1 MLDAYEILELER
13 KWQDFNYKRNRKKQV
28 LYFLILISVLS
39 AIFVSYEIFKHSE
52 QKAIKKQEI
61 VDLNLKKQIDELKQ
75 KAKQAKLKLEADKN
89 KIEEQATL
97 ATDKQIT
104 KENLTPMLIVQ
115 NKQNI
120 QNTELEPISQIL
132 KPTVIEEFNVNQS
145 EVKKENQNKIFIESK
160 EVKLSIASLK
170 KKFESTNDI
179 KFAISIAQEYYEEQ
193 DYKNAMKWAFTVN
206 NMDKDK
212 VEGWIIFAKSK
223 YKTGKKDDAINVLNT
238 INKKQPSKSIDALLT
253 QIKMGTL

>member
-13 KWQDFNYKRNRKKQV
+13 KWQDFNDKRNRKKQV

-89 KIEEQATL
+89 KTEEQATL

-145 EVKKENQNKIFIESK
+145 EVKKENQN
-160 EVKLSIASLK
+160 
-170 KKFESTNDI
+170 
-179 KFAISIAQEYYEEQ
+179 
-193 DYKNAMKWAFTVN
+193 
-206 NMDKDK
+206 
-212 VEGWIIFAKSK
+212 
-223 YKTGKKDDAINVLNT
+223 
-238 INKKQPSKSIDALLT
+238 
-253 QIKMGTL
+253 